1 MKGSEVKKIL
11 KDSGFVM
18 SRIAEKIDL
27 TPPEFDRMLKV
38 KDIKTG
44 VLDRIAKAAGKD
56 IFFFLGATDF
66 VRIPKV
72 NENDP
77 ELAKMIQTIHA
88 LVNYLTVFEK

>member
-11 KDSGFVM
+11 KSIGVSQAVVAREMGVM
-18 SRIAEKIDL
+18 PQTLQSLLRTD
-27 TPPEFDRMLKV
+27 
-38 KDIKTG
+38 DIKVG
-44 VLDRIAKAAGKD
+44 VLQEIAKAAGKN
-56 IFFFLGATDF
+56 IFFFLDATDF